1 MAAISPRSIAQDGL
15 SKPVQHESSPLV
27 SVAETSEPENHA
39 VDNSGE
45 REFGGAVGV
54 SAMMIGFPLLMYY
67 MWIGATFYDGHI
79 PTREPGQS
87 WSAFFN
93 HLFDLC
99 YEHAFPHVEAWTIY
113 WTFLIFEGACYLYM
127 PGVYG
132 KGKRLP
138 SLGGKQLEY
147 YCSAVWS
154 WYTTIIL
161 AIVLHVSGLFPLYT
175 LIDEFGS
182 IMSVA
187 IISGFLVSIIAY
199 FSALSRGAEHR
210 MTGSPIYDF
219 FMGAELN
226 PRLFTWLDFKM
237 FFEVRIP
244 WYILFLTTL
253 GACARQYENYGYVSG
268 EAWFLLMAHFLYAN
282 ACSKGE
288 ELIITSWD
296 MYFEKWG
303 FMLIFWNLAGVPLSY
318 CHCTLYIANHDPS
331 EYHWPTWALVLLFIT
346 YLFVYWIWDTANSQ
360 KNMFRAQER
369 GVALNRKT
377 FPQLPWKA
385 VENPVFIKTR
395 TGDSILCDGWYGKAR
410 KIHYTCDL
418 FFALSWG
425 AITGFHSPFPWFYPF
440 FFSCMI
446 VHRAIRDI
454 QKCRAKYGDAWMEYE
469 KRVPWLFIPVSYPR
483 SKTTI
488 SWADKM
494 V

>member
-1 MAAISPRSIAQDGL
+1 MVVTSPPSTVGNK
-15 SKPVQHESSPLV
+15 SNKPVQDESSTLV
-27 SVAETSEPENHA
+27 SIAETSEQPEDHRI
-39 VDNSGE
+39 DDSGE

-54 SAMMIGFPLLMYY
+54 SCMMIGFPLLMYY
-67 MWIGATFYDGHI
+67 MWIGATFYSGRL
-79 PTREPGQS
+79 PSRSPGQT
-87 WSAFFN
+87 WTAFFS
-93 HLFDLC
+93 HLGHLC
-99 YEHAFPHVEAWTIY
+99 YEYAFPHLKTWTIY
-113 WTFLIFEGACYLYM
+113 WTFLIFEGVCYIYM

-161 AIVLHVSGLFPLYT
+161 AIVLHVTGLFPLYT
-175 LIDEFGS
+175 IIDEFGS

-199 FSALSRGAEHR
+199 FSALSRGAQHR

-226 PRLFTWLDFKM
+226 PRLLQNSGFLVGKIILCPTLNCQTQKKK
-237 FFEVRIP
+237 EVNKTR
-244 WYILFLTTL
+244 Y
-253 GACARQYENYGYVSG
+253 R
-268 EAWFLLMAHFLYAN
+268 
-282 ACSKGE
+282 
-288 ELIITSWD
+288 D

-303 FMLIFWNLAGVPLSY
+303 FMLIFWNLAGVPLTY
-318 CHCTLYIANHDPS
+318 IHCTLYIANHAPS
-331 EYHWPTWALVLLFIT
+331 EYHWNPYLLTLLFLT

-360 KNMFRAQER
+360 KNVFRAQER
-369 GVALNRKT
+369 GVELNRKT

-385 VENPVFIKTR
+385 VKNPVSIKTK
-395 TGDSILCDGWYGKAR
+395 TGDSILCDGWYAKAR

-425 AITGFHSPFPWFYPF
+425 LITGFNSPFPWFYPL

-446 VHRAIRDI
+446 VHRAIRDV
-454 QKCRAKYGDAWMEYE
+454 QKCREKYGDAWMEYE
-469 KRVPWLFIPVSYPR
+469 RRVPYLFVPGVI
-483 SKTTI
+483 
-488 SWADKM
+488 
-494 V
+494 